1 MTHARRSIFYILLWL
16 GTAAWGW
23 GDDRLSGGETTVFV
37 TSNKAFA
44 RPLAN
49 ISRLTRRQHTVGN
62 SFFNQNWV
70 ASPAST
76 TSRDGLGHLFN
87 ARSCSACHVR
97 DGRAEPPME
106 GEMALGLVM
115 RISLPGRLD
124 TGGPVPDPAYGLQV
138 SERALP
144 GFKPEGH
151 VQVRYQEVSGSYA
164 DGERFSLRRPAYE
177 IVELGAGPLSPETKF
192 SPRVAPAVHGL
203 GLLAAVEEKSL
214 RELEDPDDRDGDGI
228 SGRINKVWD
237 YEAKKLVA
245 GRFGWKANQPSLRQQ
260 TAGAFV
266 GDLGITSPLFPDEN
280 HTDLYAKRHQLVKHV
295 DDEQPEL
302 TAKILQRVTAY
313 LETIAP
319 PARRNVDDLVVRQGQ
334 KLFAGMKCAS
344 CHTPELKTGDF
355 HQLAELRNQTIRPYT
370 DLLLHDMGEALA
382 DGREDFEATGRE
394 WRTPPLWGI
403 GLQERVNGHTTLL
416 HDGRARDLSEAILW
430 HGGEAEKSKE
440 LFRNAS
446 GKERLALLSFL
457 QSL

>member
-1 MTHARRSIFYILLWL
+1 MIYALRSTFHALIWLLTASI
-16 GTAAWGW
+16 AWS
-23 GDDRLSGGETTVFV
+23 DDRLSGGDTTVFV
-37 TSNKAFA
+37 TNDKAFA

-97 DGRAEPPME
+97 DGRAAPPKK
-106 GEMALGLVM
+106 GEISLGLVM
-115 RISLPGRLD
+115 RISLPGRLN
-124 TGGPVPDPAYGLQV
+124 TGGPVPDPAYGLQL

-144 GFKPEGH
+144 GLKPEGH
-151 VQVRYQEVSGSYA
+151 VQVRYEEVGGTFP
-164 DGERFSLRRPAYE
+164 DGEPFSLRRPTYD
-177 IVELGAGPLSPETKF
+177 IVDLGAGPLSPDTKF

-203 GLLAAVEEKSL
+203 GLLAAVDDETL
-214 RELEDPDDRDGDGI
+214 RAQADPNDLDGDGI
-228 SGRINKVWD
+228 SGKVNMVWD
-237 YEAKKLVA
+237 YEGKKLVT

-280 HTDLYAKRHQLVKHV
+280 HTTSYAELHKFVSMPN
-295 DDEQPEL
+295 DEQPEL

-313 LETIAP
+313 LQTLAP
-319 PARRNVDDLVVRQGQ
+319 PARRDVSDPAVRQGQ
-334 KLFAGMKCAS
+334 RLFAAMKCAS

-370 DLLLHDMGEALA
+370 DLLLHDMGAGLA
-382 DGREDFEATGRE
+382 DGREDFEASGQE

-416 HDGRARDLSEAILW
+416 HDGRARNLTEAILW
-430 HGGEAEKSKE
+430 HGGEAEIS
-440 LFRNAS
+440 R
-446 GKERLALLSFL
+446 ERFLNSTREERSALLSFL
-457 QSL
+457 ESL